1 MKPGQI
7 VGGYELVSL
16 IAQGGMGVIWKAR
29 HPSLERW
36 VAIKHIRGEVGGDD
50 SIRRA
55 FVQEVK
61 NLSRLHSPQIVHIV
75 DHGFTELGDPFMV
88 TEFLEGEDLGQR
100 LQRK

>member
-61 NLSRLHSPQIVHIV
+61 NWKLNNHLTTVAANC
-75 DHGFTELGDPFMV
+75 
-88 TEFLEGEDLGQR
+88 EFLVCKNRPLWYR
-100 LQRK
+100 N